1 MGGGFFRGWVRLI
14 AVYVAC
20 ASLSAQSG
28 RWEQLI
34 ADGRRAL
41 DARDFETAETRF
53 EAALDESAGFA
64 PNDPRKAQAL
74 VQMARFHRAQ
84 GDFAKPEALYRQAL
98 TAAERAL
105 GPKTAACAAYKHE
118 TAGYYHARRKYD
130 VAEDL
135 YKEAFGQ
142 RVRELG
148 REHID
153 VAQSINDLGVL
164 YENKAAFEKARVYYE
179 HALAIREKLLGP
191 DHLDTVTTVEH
202 LARLFNKTRQGAK
215 ARELAERAGAVRE
228 GRVER
233 YNAGGAQP
241 TEIFSLREVRREPR
255 VDGRVEPEYTDAA
268 RIARHEGAVVLQVT
282 IDREGRAGRF
292 RLLRSLGLGL
302 DEKAVEAVRQW
313 KFRPAR
319 KDGKRVAV
327 LANLEILFRLM

>member
-1 MGGGFFRGWVRLI
+1 MVC
-14 AVYVAC
+14 ASAC
-20 ASLSAQSG
+20 AIVGAQQG

-34 ADGRRAL
+34 ADGRQAL
-41 DARDFETAETRF
+41 EARDFETAETRF
-53 EAALDESAGFA
+53 EAALDQAAGFA
-64 PNDPRKAQAL
+64 ADDPRKADAL
-74 VQMARFHRAQ
+74 VNMARFHRAQ

-98 TAAERAL
+98 SAAERAL
-105 GPKTAACAAYKHE
+105 GADSAACAAYKHE
-118 TAGYYHARRKYD
+118 LAGYYHARRKYD
-130 VAEDL
+130 LAEGF
-135 YKEAFGQ
+135 YKDAFAR

-148 REHID
+148 REHVD

-164 YENKAAFEKARVYYE
+164 YENMAAFEKARVYYE

-191 DHLDTVTTVEH
+191 DHLETVRTVEH
-202 LARLFNKTRQGAK
+202 FARLLNKTRDGAK
-215 ARELAERAGAVRE
+215 ARELAERAQAVRE
-228 GRVER
+228 GRVES
-233 YNAGGAQP
+233 YNRGAVEP

-255 VDGRVEPEYTDAA
+255 IDGRVEPEYTDEA
-268 RIARHEGAVVLQVT
+268 RIARHEGAVVLQVA
-282 IDREGRAGRF
+282 IDREGRASRF